1 MAKKALKNLHNPKMI
16 GIWVLI
22 LFVFVGELLFYTW
35 CRVQCIQTG
44 YEISSER
51 NRQQQILTLQNN
63 LKIELA
69 RLKSPQR
76 IAQMARERLGL
87 VMPNARQTVNIE

>member
-1 MAKKALKNLHNPKMI
+1 MVKKPRKNLHNPKMI

-22 LFVFVGELLFYTW
+22 LFVFVGELLLYTW

-44 YEISSER
+44 YEISSGR
-51 NRQQQILTLQNN
+51 NRQQHLLALQNN

-76 IAQMARERLGL
+76 IAQIARERIGL
-87 VMPNARQTVNIE
+87 VMPSAQQTINIE